1 MLDNAGAICRIEQGQ
16 TTNLQT
22 PYLDKMN
29 RLKEDLKQAQVK
41 EFNDKQV
48 EKLRREIQQLEKTIH
63 VR

>member
-1 MLDNAGAICRIEQGQ
+1 
-16 TTNLQT
+16 
-22 PYLDKMN
+22 MN